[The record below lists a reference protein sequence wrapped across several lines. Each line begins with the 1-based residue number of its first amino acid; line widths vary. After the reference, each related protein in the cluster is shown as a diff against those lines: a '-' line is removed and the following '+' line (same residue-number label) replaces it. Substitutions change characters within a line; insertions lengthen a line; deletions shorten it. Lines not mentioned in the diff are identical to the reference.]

1 MLRINWKPKFFRLSC
16 IPHLSEVDPFDKLR
30 TVSWKKA
37 EWSMN
42 RWKLLCNSLL
52 ELHCSCLN
60 NNVVEFEN
68 SAVKSR
74 VDDLLEWMNIKL

>member
-1 MLRINWKPKFFRLSC
+1 MVMFLQTLTCISMFRGA
-16 IPHLSEVDPFDKLR
+16 DKLR